1 MYEITV
7 NNTTPFSVTK
17 TTDSHN
23 VEQILLDHKPADW
36 SCEQLPDGSFS
47 ILYKN
52 KSYTGRLL
60 EFRKEEKT
68 MRLLVSGQEYE
79 IQIKEPIDKLLQS
92 MGLNNTLQHKINQ
105 IKSPMPGMVL
115 DILVRPGQK
124 LAKGDPVLVL
134 EAMKMENVFK
144 APEDSV
150 VKEIKVKEKT
160 VVEKGQVLIA
170 LE

>member
-1 MYEITV
+1 
-7 NNTTPFSVTK
+7 
-17 TTDSHN
+17 
-23 VEQILLDHKPADW
+23 
-36 SCEQLPDGSFS
+36 
-47 ILYKN
+47 
-52 KSYTGRLL
+52 
-60 EFRKEEKT
+60 
-68 MRLLVSGQEYE
+68 
-79 IQIKEPIDKLLQS
+79 

-160 VVEKGQVLIA
+160 VVEKGQILIA